1 MPRDELL
8 RALRNERIVQKRI
21 FTDRGMFPG
30 PEPAIEL
37 PAKSVIVVKDGGKI
51 FITLEDLIK
60 VVAGV
65 LQPA

>member
-1 MPRDELL
+1 MSSEALL
-8 RALRNERIVQKRI
+8 RALRNERINQKRI

-37 PAKSVIVVKDGGKI
+37 PAKSVLVTKSDGKI
-51 FITLEDLIK
+51 FITIEDLIK
-60 VVAGV
+60 VVSGV